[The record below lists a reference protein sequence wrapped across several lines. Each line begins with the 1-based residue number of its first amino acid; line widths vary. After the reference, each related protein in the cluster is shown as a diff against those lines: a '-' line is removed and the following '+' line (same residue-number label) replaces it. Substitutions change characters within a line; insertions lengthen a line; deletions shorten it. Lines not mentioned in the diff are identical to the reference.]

1 MSRRRALVA
10 PRVRRRGGLAALLAA
25 LALLAAAPAEA
36 AIDYRTEIR
45 VAGVEDAKLVE
56 ALDSASQLLALQEK
70 PPASSAA
77 LRRRADDDLP
87 RLAEVMRAWG
97 YWTAKAEYR
106 LDAGATPAKV
116 AVTIAPGPLFTLGSV
131 RFRTEDGGT
140 PALLEKLGPSA
151 LGLELGAPARSA
163 PVAAAPARIVEA
175 YARDGRPFAKVT
187 DRKAVV
193 DVAKHEMSVTFT
205 VDPGRPA
212 KFGPLLVTGLKRV
225 ERDFVASRV
234 AWQEGAPYD
243 SRAVATTQRNLIKTG
258 LFSSV
263 RIAPAT
269 APDAAG
275 EVAMNV
281 ALVEGPPRSIG
292 AGVAYNTNLGLG
304 AQAFWE
310 HRNLFGEGEKLRATA
325 GVAQRQLGVALDF
338 RKPDF
343 LERNQDLIADAGL
356 LDQTT
361 DAYRSRRGQIF
372 LGIERPVFP
381 AVTFDTGLD
390 FERATV
396 HQNEIGLSD
405 ENYSLIGVP
414 LVLRRDTTDDLL
426 DPTIGG
432 RQTLTVTPY
441 HAIAGPSLDFV
452 SSRLELRHYQRLD
465 DSGRTVLAGFGAL
478 GSIVGASRD
487 NLPADKR
494 LYAGGAGSVRG
505 YAYQHAGPLDASGV
519 PLGGISSLEL
529 GTELRFR
536 ITDTIGIVPFVEGG
550 NVYPTSLPD
559 NFSLYWGAGIGLR
572 YYSIVGPLRL
582 DLATPFTHRPGD
594 KPIEVYVSIGQ
605 AF

>member
-1 MSRRRALVA
+1 MSLRQALLSTA
-10 PRVRRRGGLAALLAA
+10 GRRRGAGVLTLLAA
-25 LALLAAAPAEA
+25 LALFATPAAAAVE
-36 AIDYRTEIR
+36 YKTEIR
-45 VAGVEDAKLVE
+45 LPGIEDQKLTE
-56 ALDSASQLLALQEK
+56 ALDAASQLLALQDK
-70 PPASSAA
+70 PPVSIAA

-97 YWTAKAEYR
+97 YWTAKPAYA
-106 LDAGATPAKV
+106 LDAGEKPAKLT
-116 AVTIAPGPLFTLGSV
+116 VTIEPGPLFTLGKIA
-131 RFRTEDGGT
+131 FRSRDGGT
-140 PALLEKLGPSA
+140 PALLEKLGPAA
-151 LGLELGAPARSA
+151 LGLAPGAPARSA
-163 PVAAAPARIVEA
+163 PVAAAASRIVEE
-175 YARDGRPFAKVT
+175 YARNGHPFAKVT

-193 DVAKHEMSVTFT
+193 DVATHTMSVTFT
-205 VDPGRPA
+205 VDPGPGAR
-212 KFGPLLVTGLKRV
+212 FGPLVITGLKRV
-225 ERDFVASRV
+225 DRDFVASRI

-243 SRAVATTQRNLIKTG
+243 SRAVAATRQSLIKSG

-269 APDAAG
+269 APDQAG

-281 ALVEGPPRSIG
+281 TLVEGPPRSIG

-310 HRNLFGEGEKLRATA
+310 HRNLFGNGERLRATA
-325 GVAQRQLGVALDF
+325 GVAQRQLGLALDF

-343 LERNQDLIADAGL
+343 LERDQDLLADAGL

-361 DAYRSRRGQIF
+361 DAYKSRRGQIF
-372 LGIERPVFP
+372 LGVERPLLP
-381 AVTFDTGLD
+381 SITMDTGLD

-396 HQNEIGLSD
+396 TQSQVGLSD

-432 RQTLTVTPY
+432 RQILTLTPY
-441 HAIAGPSLDFV
+441 HAIAGPTLDFLA
-452 SSRLELRHYQRLD
+452 SRLELRHYQRLD
-465 DSGRTVLAGFGAL
+465 AGGRTVLAGFGAF
-478 GSIVGASRD
+478 GSILGVGLD
-487 NLPADKR
+487 DLPADKR

-505 YAYQHAGPLDASGV
+505 YAYQHAGPLDSNGT
-519 PLGGISSLEL
+519 PEGGISSLEL

-536 ITDTIGIVPFVEGG
+536 VTDTIGIVPFVEGG
-550 NVYPTSLPD
+550 NVYPTNLPND
-559 NFSLYWGAGIGLR
+559 FSLYWGAGVGLR
-572 YYSIVGPLRL
+572 YYTVVGPIRL

-594 KPIEVYVSIGQ
+594 KPIEVYISIGQ